1 MKKLFLSAV
10 ALATVVASGPSS
22 AADLPAAM
30 PMKASATVPYL
41 NWTGFYVGVNAG
53 YGWGDPS
60 SHLDFIQPAGALSSA
75 PLAPGDFN
83 TRTSGFIG
91 GLQAGY
97 NYQINAIVVG
107 AETDFQYANI
117 NGTTTTPSTPI
128 PALMDFAHVSL
139 SQKLSWFGTT
149 RGRIGVLPT
158 SNLLIYGTGGV
169 AYAKVNATSL
179 FAFDTPPFHS
189 WSGST
194 SQTNT
199 GWTVGGGAEWAL
211 NRAWS
216 VKAEYLYYNLGA
228 INVIGTRPGD
238 TVFMTNYD
246 QKVTGST
253 ARLGLNFKVGN

>member
-1 MKKLFLSAV
+1 M
-10 ALATVVASGPSS
+10 
-22 AADLPAAM
+22 
-30 PMKASATVPYL
+30 
-41 NWTGFYVGVNAG
+41 
-53 YGWGDPS
+53 
-60 SHLDFIQPAGALSSA
+60 
-75 PLAPGDFN
+75 
-83 TRTSGFIG
+83 
-91 GLQAGY
+91 
-97 NYQINAIVVG
+97 
-107 AETDFQYANI
+107 
-117 NGTTTTPSTPI
+117 
-128 PALMDFAHVSL
+128 
-139 SQKLSWFGTT
+139 
-149 RGRIGVLPT
+149 

-179 FAFDTPPFHS
+179 FGFDTPPFHS

-199 GWTVGGGAEWAL
+199 GWTIGGGAEWAL

-246 QKVTGST
+246 QRVTGST